1 VREEMI
7 RYSETHH
14 LFSPGDKIIVG
25 VSGGADS
32 VCLLYLLNSLR
43 KEMNLSLFVLH
54 VKHGIRGD
62 DADRDAQ
69 FVRELSDKWEL
80 PCFEVFEDVPAYA
93 KKWGMS
99 EEEAGRACRYEQFEK
114 LRREK
119 NADCIAVAH
128 HKEDQAE
135 TFLFRLIRGSS
146 ARGLAAMLPKRDFII
161 RPLLFAEKGDILAF
175 LEEKKIPW
183 REDITNQD
191 TAYQRNWIRKGLLP
205 LLKEN
210 LNPGAVRHIA
220 DAADDIGKWRK
231 YIREQAECEAEHV
244 IFHEGKEV
252 LLRRD
257 VCRGLPE
264 VLQKEILSLFLEQGI
279 SGVKDVTRAH
289 YEALYEKIAE
299 KGNGTF
305 SLPGGYFVV
314 CDYEYFRLTKNKQKK
329 QENVCVECDMASGN
343 IVEMDG
349 VYYRFRFE
357 VVAREKLDSEIPQ
370 KDYTKWFDYDKIN
383 SKLTIRN
390 PRPGDFFVLDDKGH
404 KKKLSRYYMDEK
416 IAKERRDRQL
426 VLADGAH
433 VIWAIP
439 NRISAACKINQNTKY
454 VLVVTKERIRHERR
468 NQRLD

>member
-1 VREEMI
+1 M
-7 RYSETHH
+7 
-14 LFSPGDKIIVG
+14 
-25 VSGGADS
+25 
-32 VCLLYLLNSLR
+32 
-43 KEMNLSLFVLH
+43 
-54 VKHGIRGD
+54 
-62 DADRDAQ
+62 
-69 FVRELSDKWEL
+69 
-80 PCFEVFEDVPAYA
+80 
-93 KKWGMS
+93 
-99 EEEAGRACRYEQFEK
+99 
-114 LRREK
+114 
-119 NADCIAVAH
+119 
-128 HKEDQAE
+128 
-135 TFLFRLIRGSS
+135 
-146 ARGLAAMLPKRDFII
+146 
-161 RPLLFAEKGDILAF
+161 
-175 LEEKKIPW
+175 
-183 REDITNQD
+183 
-191 TAYQRNWIRKGLLP
+191 
-205 LLKEN
+205 
-210 LNPGAVRHIA
+210 
-220 DAADDIGKWRK
+220 
-231 YIREQAECEAEHV
+231 
-244 IFHEGKEV
+244 
-252 LLRRD
+252 
-257 VCRGLPE
+257 CRGLPE

-314 CDYEYFRLTKNKQKK
+314 CDYEHFRLTKNKPKK
-329 QENVCVECDMASGN
+329 QENICVECDMASGN

-357 VVAREKLDSEIPQ
+357 LVAREKLDSEIPQ

-426 VLADGAH
+426 VLADGSH
-433 VIWAIP
+433 VIWAVP

>member
-1 VREEMI
+1 M
-7 RYSETHH
+7 
-14 LFSPGDKIIVG
+14 
-25 VSGGADS
+25 
-32 VCLLYLLNSLR
+32 
-43 KEMNLSLFVLH
+43 
-54 VKHGIRGD
+54 
-62 DADRDAQ
+62 
-69 FVRELSDKWEL
+69 
-80 PCFEVFEDVPAYA
+80 
-93 KKWGMS
+93 
-99 EEEAGRACRYEQFEK
+99 
-114 LRREK
+114 
-119 NADCIAVAH
+119 AH

-191 TAYQRNWIRKGLLP
+191 TAYQRNWIRKELLP

-220 DAADDIGKWRK
+220 DAADDIGKWRG

-289 YEALYEKIAE
+289 YEALYEKIAQ

-314 CDYEYFRLTKNKQKK
+314 CDYEHFRLTKNKPQK
-329 QENVCVECDMASGN
+329 QENICVECDMASGN

-370 KDYTKWFDYDKIN
+370 KDYTKWFDYD
-383 SKLTIRN
+383 
-390 PRPGDFFVLDDKGH
+390 
-404 KKKLSRYYMDEK
+404 LSL
-416 IAKERRDRQL
+416 I
-426 VLADGAH
+426 H
-433 VIWAIP
+433 I
-439 NRISAACKINQNTKY
+439 
-454 VLVVTKERIRHERR
+454 
-468 NQRLD
+468 

>member
-1 VREEMI
+1 M
-7 RYSETHH
+7 
-14 LFSPGDKIIVG
+14 KI
-25 VSGGADS
+25 
-32 VCLLYLLNSLR
+32 
-43 KEMNLSLFVLH
+43 NL
-54 VKHGIRGD
+54 K
-62 DADRDAQ
+62 
-69 FVRELSDKWEL
+69 KML
-80 PCFEVFEDVPAYA
+80 PYFED
-93 KKWGMS
+93 
-99 EEEAGRACRYEQFEK
+99 EE
-114 LRREK
+114 L
-119 NADCIAVAH
+119 
-128 HKEDQAE
+128 
-135 TFLFRLIRGSS
+135 
-146 ARGLAAMLPKRDFII
+146 M
-161 RPLLFAEKGDILAF
+161 
-175 LEEKKIPW
+175 
-183 REDITNQD
+183 
-191 TAYQRNWIRKGLLP
+191 
-205 LLKEN
+205 
-210 LNPGAVRHIA
+210 
-220 DAADDIGKWRK
+220 
-231 YIREQAECEAEHV
+231 
-244 IFHEGKEV
+244 
-252 LLRRD
+252 
-257 VCRGLPE
+257 
-264 VLQKEILSLFLEQGI
+264 EI
-279 SGVKDVTRAH
+279 
-289 YEALYEKIAE
+289 YEKIAE

-305 SLPGGYFVV
+305 SLPDGNFVV
-314 CDYEYFRLTKNKQKK
+314 CDYEHFRLTKNKQKK